1 MIYINITKNNNN
13 NAINIAFRD
22 DKNILHKKSY
32 FDYTKREALK
42 KFKSDFDLKFK
53 RNVIILDDN

>member
-1 MIYINITKNNNN
+1 MIYIYIIKNNNEL
-13 NAINIAFRD
+13 NISFRD

-32 FDYTKREALK
+32 FNYNKKEALK

-53 RNVIILDDN
+53 RNVIILEDN

>member
-1 MIYINITKNNNN
+1 MIYINIIKNN
-13 NAINIAFRD
+13 NAINISFRD

-32 FDYTKREALK
+32 FDYNKKEALK
-42 KFKSDFDLKFK
+42 RFKSDFDLKFK